1 MKKMKVGKLL
11 IFSAQLPGII
21 ALMSQAT
28 HSPKFGRGFSPRVL
42 KGEANSNNLA
52 HSKGSLPKDSAKLNQ
67 SEVYDGTCGST
78 DTDDVSLQMN
88 IRLMD
93 LQSAVSAGSSLLR
106 KLRQEHSDKVNA
118 LQSVLEESR
127 QIDVDSC
134 RLQTLI
140 DVLQRF
146 DSLDSTVHKADCA
159 QRFHIIRKV
168 LSSISGWNGHVS
180 AMLAFLEAQQHSILH
195 QTKTPKLQNRRLSTP
210 PKRHWSP

>member
-1 MKKMKVGKLL
+1 
-11 IFSAQLPGII
+11 
-21 ALMSQAT
+21 MSQAM

-42 KGEANSNNLA
+42 RGDGTSNCLA
-52 HSKGSLPKDSAKLNQ
+52 HSKGSLPKDAAKLDQ
-67 SEVYDGTCGST
+67 SEVYDGTSGST
-78 DTDDVSLQMN
+78 DRGDVSLQMN

-93 LQSAVSAGSSLLR
+93 LQSTVSTESSLLR
-106 KLRQEHSDKVNA
+106 KLRQEHSDEVNA

-127 QIDVDSC
+127 QIDIDSC

-146 DSLDSTVHKADCA
+146 DSFDSTEQKAHCA
-159 QRFHIIRKV
+159 QRLHIIRKA

-180 AMLAFLEAQQHSILH
+180 AMLAFLEAQQHSVFH
-195 QTKTPKLQNRRLSTP
+195 QTQTPKLQNRRLSVS